1 METKVSREIVMLI
14 RISTAIL
21 LLGKGFLHFTTDQP
35 YHFIFENDEI
45 VKYCFGGALLVLGVL
60 TFLPM
65 SLLRKTKLIYVFSA
79 ASVIIFIH
87 TYGSYIAASSVPEQI
102 IEHALQISL
111 PLMFIYFSTVKA
123 IKFIRLNNLLC
134 VTVGLTF
141 IGHGIYALGIHYL
154 PGNFVVMTNECLNFE
169 SAQSGNFLFVIG
181 ILDIVLSVLVFIP
194 KIRQYAVWYLI
205 IWGLL
210 TSIAR
215 TYYVLED
222 GFTYELLMVNLPNTL
237 YRLPHGLVP
246 IAILLIV
253 ARMERNGKIYG
264 SLRFAR

>member
-1 METKVSREIVMLI
+1 MEAKVSREILILI

-21 LLGKGFLHFTTDQP
+21 LLGKGLLHFTSDQP
-35 YHFIFENDEI
+35 YHHIFENHDI
-45 VKYCFGGALLVLGVL
+45 VCYGFGAILLVLGGL
-60 TFLPM
+60 TFLPLE
-65 SLLRKTKLIYVFSA
+65 LLKQTKLIYLFSL
-79 ASVIIFIH
+79 ASMIIFIH

-102 IEHALQISL
+102 IEHALQITL
-111 PLMFIYFSTVKA
+111 PLMFIYFSTRKA
-123 IKFIRLNNLLC
+123 IRLIRLNNLLC

-141 IGHGIYALGIHYL
+141 IGHGIYALGVHYL
-154 PGNFVVMTNECLNFE
+154 PGNFIVMTNECLNIE
-169 SAQSGNFLFVIG
+169 SAQSGKFLFVIG

-194 KIRQYAVWYLI
+194 RIRQYAVWYLI

-215 TYYVLED
+215 TYYVLDD
-222 GFTYELLMVNLPNTL
+222 GFTYELFTVNLPNTL

-253 ARMERNGKIYG
+253 VRMERNGKISG
-264 SLRFAR
+264 NLRFAR